1 MDQQHY
7 DKIWNEVL
15 TETYNRSPGSFKRAL
30 WYGNNSAV
38 FGQNKGLRKAIR
50 NAPKQIAMTGLGAGL
65 DAAAVP
71 PGLSDLIEAA
81 VDVVLAKGKDVY
93 SAHVKPLTKSNAP
106 TGAEEA
112 IRKKVKAE
120 VKELKA
126 NAFQVIDRNLVKLRD
141 AKKKV
146 TPAVRDMMQAM
157 SHTSY
162 ATVPSNVAANT
173 EEAQLK
179 KAHDALR
186 AVAETEYYVDKVI
199 RLAAATRDA
208 LLRIENDLNALK
220 QKTVQTRSDIE
231 GYVKE
236 VL

>member
-1 MDQQHY
+1 MEQQQY

-15 TETYNRSPGSFKRAL
+15 AETYNRSQGSFKRAL
-30 WYGNNSAV
+30 WYGNNSSV

-50 NAPKQIAMTGLGAGL
+50 NAPKQIAMAGLGAGL

-81 VDVVLAKGKDVY
+81 TDVVLAKGKDIY
-93 SAHVKPLTKSNAP
+93 STHVKPLLKSNTPAS
-106 TGAEEA
+106 TEEA
-112 IRKKVKAE
+112 LRKKVKSE

-146 TPAVRDMMQAM
+146 TPAVKEMMQAM
-157 SHTSY
+157 SHTGY
-162 ATVPSNVAANT
+162 ATVPSNVAGHT
-173 EEAQLK
+173 EEAQGK

-186 AVAETEYYVDKVI
+186 AVAETEYYIDKVL

-208 LLRIENDLNALK
+208 LQRIETDLNALK
-220 QKTVQTRSDIE
+220 QKTVQTRNDIE
-231 GYVKE
+231 GYIKE